1 MAKIYGGKALPQQ
14 LMEDYISISTL
25 NDFIFCPYSIY
36 LHNVYMESDEG
47 LYHATPQ
54 TRGKIA
60 HETIDKKKA
69 SNRADDLQALPIL
82 SEKYGLMGKI
92 DIYKGKEQKL
102 IERKYSLKQIFQ
114 GQIYQLWAQYLCMM
128 EMGYTIQSLAF
139 YEISTNKMIPVRLP
153 TEEDMKGFESCLERF
168 RSYDPTAPM
177 ATNINKCR
185 HCIYCNICDKT
196 EDENVY
202 Q

>member
-1 MAKIYGGKALPQQ
+1 
-14 LMEDYISISTL
+14 MEDYISISTL

-36 LHNVYMESDEG
+36 LHNVYMETDEG

-102 IERKYSLKQIFQ
+102 IERKYNLKQIFQ
-114 GQIYQLWAQYLCMM
+114 GQIYQLWAQYLCMV

-153 TEEDMKGFESCLERF
+153 TEEDMKGFESFLEKF
-168 RSYDPTAPM
+168 RSYDPMAPM
-177 ATNINKCR
+177 ATNLNKCR

-196 EDENVY
+196 VDENVY

>member
-1 MAKIYGGKALPQQ
+1 
-14 LMEDYISISTL
+14 MEDYISISTL

-36 LHNVYMESDEG
+36 LHNVYMEADQG

-54 TRGKIA
+54 TKGKIA
-60 HETIDKKKA
+60 HEAIDKKKA
-69 SNRADDLQALPIL
+69 SNRADDLQALPII
-82 SEKYGLMGKI
+82 SDKYGLVGKI
-92 DIYKGKEQKL
+92 DIYKGKEQRL
-102 IERKYSLKQIFQ
+102 IERKYQLKQIFQ
-114 GQIYQLWAQYLCMM
+114 GQIYQLWAQYLCLT
-128 EMGYTIQSLAF
+128 EMGYPVQAIAF
-139 YEISTNKMIPVRLP
+139 YEISTNKMISVELP
-153 TEEDMKGFESCLERF
+153 TEERLRGFEQFLAKY

-177 ATNINKCR
+177 TTNKNKCR

>member
-1 MAKIYGGKALPQQ
+1 MAQIYGGKALPQQ
-14 LMEDYISISTL
+14 LMDDYISISTL

-36 LHNVYMESDEG
+36 LHNVYMETDEG

-69 SNRADDLQALPIL
+69 SNRADDLQALPII
-82 SEKYGLMGKI
+82 SERYGLVGKI
-92 DIYKGKEQKL
+92 DIYKGREQKL
-102 IERKYSLKQIFQ
+102 IERKYQLKQIFQ
-114 GQIYQLWAQYLCMM
+114 GQIYQLWAQYLCLI
-128 EMGYTIQSLAF
+128 EMGYPVQSLAF
-139 YEISTNKMIPVRLP
+139 YEISTNKMIPIELP
-153 TEEDMKGFESCLERF
+153 KEEELRGFEQFLSKY
-168 RSYDPTAPM
+168 RSYDPTAPIM
-177 ATNINKCR
+177 TNRNKCR